1 LEGDAK
7 PNFAERQM
15 VIERGE
21 IWWTDLPEP
30 KGSMPGFRH
39 PVLVIQADKFNR
51 TQLETFVGVVITTNL
66 RLAKMPGNV
75 LLEPKQSGLPGDS
88 VVNITQIVTANKTD
102 LLEFVG
108 ILSERKMEQI
118 DEGLR
123 LVLSL

>member
-1 LEGDAK
+1 
-7 PNFAERQM
+7 M

-39 PVLVIQADKFNR
+39 PVLIIQANEFNQTR
-51 TQLETFVGVVITTNL
+51 LETFVGAVITSNL

-75 LLEPKQSGLPGDS
+75 LLTPKQSGLSVES

-102 LLEFVG
+102 LFEFVG
-108 ILSERKMEQI
+108 VISERKMEQI
-118 DEGLR
+118 DKGLR
-123 LVLSL
+123 LVLNL

>member
-1 LEGDAK
+1 
-7 PNFAERQM
+7 M

-39 PVLVIQADKFNR
+39 PVLIIQADRFNR
-51 TQLETFVGVVITTNL
+51 TQLDTFVGAVITTNL

-75 LLEPKQSGLPGDS
+75 LIEPKQSGLPEDS
-88 VVNITQIVTANKTD
+88 VVNVTQIVTANKTD
-102 LLEFVG
+102 LLEFIG
-108 ILSERKMEQI
+108 TLSERKMEQI

-123 LVLSL
+123 LVLSLPKI